1 MTPTEYKQKLAPALK
16 DFLNTEA
23 GRQLIPIL
31 HQLAPANTVNAVAHI
46 HYSNMER
53 RAGYESCE
61 KSLIFLSTPPVP
73 NEEIEMTYGVK
84 EKKDSDK
91 K

>member
-1 MTPTEYKQKLAPALK
+1 MTPTEYKEKYSPILK
-16 DFLNTEA
+16 EFLSTEA
-23 GRQLIPIL
+23 GKQLLPIL
-31 HQLAPANTVNAVAHI
+31 HQLAPPTTMNAVAHI
-46 HYSNMER
+46 HQANMER

-61 KSLIFLSTPPVP
+61 KSIIFLSTPPLP

-84 EKKDSDK
+84 DK